1 MMNNRLLNFAEYLK
15 EELKI
20 DLSDKKLEEN
30 LEALLLVAD
39 QAIWN
44 YCDKGRPFSSV
55 INDLMDIDGYTDS
68 LLYGVAAML
77 LSGMDATELT
87 NLKKE
92 GNPPKVKFLVK
103 SRDNKRDKS
112 IGPGIKDPL
121 YSSVNFWVKLKKED
135 MYKSDVEI
143 TKVGQ
148 IIPDDQFKVTSVPG
162 TPGEMKSSELL
173 IKIAERNAE
182 MLVSAVG
189 NKGAQANEVIAIH
202 NNSGTFSLE
211 AINFRDPLKF
221 VVLIPPMAEAG
232 QPAAIKLASKTPY
245 IKVYGPRLMS
255 ATELKDRLESD
266 TKISKEK
273 RVVLVY
279 DVLEIEAGFVKF
291 ESGGSDSLNMDG
303 WKFSEP
309 KYKGKGPF
317 KNADFSKK
325 LNAKGLPWWLTT
337 NRGWK

>member
-1 MMNNRLLNFAEYLK
+1 MMNNRLLNFTEYLK

-20 DLSDKKLEEN
+20 DLSDKKLKEN

-44 YCDKGRPFSSV
+44 YCDKDRPFSSV
-55 INDLMDIDGYTDS
+55 INDLMSIDGYTDS

-92 GNPPKVKFLVK
+92 GKPPKVKFLVK

-121 YSSVNFWVKLKKED
+121 DSSVNFWVKLKKED

-143 TKVGQ
+143 TEVGQ
-148 IIPDDQFKVTSVPG
+148 IIPDDQFKVTNVPG
-162 TPGEMKSSELL
+162 TPGELKSSELL

-182 MLVSAVG
+182 MLVYTVG
-189 NKGAQANEVIAIH
+189 NKGAQANEIVGI
-202 NNSGTFSLE
+202 NYKSGTFSLE
-211 AINFRDPLKF
+211 ATNFRDPLKF

-232 QPAAIKLASKTPY
+232 SSVSIKLASKTPY
-245 IKVYGPRLMS
+245 IKVYGPRRMS
-255 ATELKDRLESD
+255 ATELKDKLESD
-266 TKISKEK
+266 IKISKEK

-279 DVLEIEAGFVKF
+279 DALEIEAGFKL
-291 ESGGSDSLNMDG
+291 ESGGSDYLNMDG

-325 LNAKGLPWWLTT
+325 LNAKGLPWWLTN
-337 NRGWK
+337 NRGWR